1 MKFIGIQVETT
12 NENGKSAQD
21 LGNLWGKFM
30 GENIFSSIPN
40 KASEDIFVIYTDY
53 ESDYQG
59 AYTAM
64 IGASVSDLKTVPD
77 GMIGREFPKQVFK
90 KIIAKGEMPLALMQT
105 WQDIWQND
113 KALNRTYLYDME
125 IYGANSQKGNNSEVE
140 IWLGVREE

>member
-12 NENGKSAQD
+12 NKNGQSAQD

-30 GENIFSSIPN
+30 GENLFSSIPN

-59 AYTAM
+59 KYTVI
-64 IGASVSDLKTVPD
+64 IGTKVSDLQEIPQ
-77 GMIGREFPKQVFK
+77 GMVGREFPEQTFK
-90 KIIAKGEMPLALMQT
+90 KWIAKGEIPSALMET
-105 WQDIWQND
+105 WQEIWRND
-113 KALNRTYLYDME
+113 KNLNRSYLYDLE
-125 IYGANSQKGNNSEVE
+125 VYGSKSQNGKNSEVE

>member
-12 NENGKSAQD
+12 NKNGQSAQD

-30 GENIFSSIPN
+30 GENLLSSIPN

-59 AYTAM
+59 KYTAI
-64 IGASVSDLKTVPD
+64 IGAKVSDLQYIPE
-77 GMIGREFPKQVFK
+77 GMIGREFPTQSFK
-90 KIIAKGEMPLALMQT
+90 KIVSKGEMPSALIET
-105 WQDIWQND
+105 WQEIWQND
-113 KALNRTYLYDME
+113 KNLNRSYLYDLE
-125 IYGANSQKGNNSEVE
+125 IYGSKSQNGKNSEVE